1 MKIVVALVCAG
12 ALILA
17 SSSAMAQG
25 PGGGRGFGGPGG
37 GRGFGG
43 GFGGFGGDLFS
54 LLNNESVKKEIEL
67 VPSQSEDIDEL
78 NAEMRQEMQGAF
90 RGMGRG
96 ATAEDREEA
105 MEKLQEVRES
115 SEKKLA
121 RILMPKQ
128 LTRVKQIQVQ
138 QQMRGPGGLN
148 LTGGNIAEELGLT
161 ESQIEELRAK
171 AEKQQEELRAK
182 MAQLRQEA
190 DNELIKMLTPEQQA
204 TWKKMV
210 GEPFEMEMERGG
222 FPSGPGGQRGTRGG
236 DRGQRGPRGSRGGNN
251 DDI

>member
-1 MKIVVALVCAG
+1 MKILVAFVCAG
-12 ALILA
+12 AMLLA
-17 SSSAMAQG
+17 SSSVMAQG

-67 VPSQSEDIDEL
+67 VPSQSEDITEL
-78 NAEMRQEMQGAF
+78 NGEMREDMQGAF
-90 RGMGRG
+90 RGMGRD
-96 ATAEDREEA
+96 ATAEDRQEM
-105 MEKLQEVRES
+105 MEKMREVREN

-121 RILMPKQ
+121 KILMPKQ
-128 LTRVKQIQVQ
+128 LDRLKQIQVQ

-148 LTGGNIAEELGLT
+148 LTGGDIAGKLGLT

-171 AEKQQEELRAK
+171 AEQLQEELRAK
-182 MAQLRQEA
+182 MAELRKES
-190 DNELIKMLTPEQQA
+190 DDELVKMLTPEQQE

-210 GEPFEMEMERGG
+210 GEPFEMEMDRGDFQG
-222 FPSGPGGQRGTRGG
+222 GPGGQRGQRGQRGTRGG
-236 DRGQRGPRGSRGGNN
+236 RGGN
-251 DDI
+251 DGDV